1 MTNGLDEPMM
11 ACRPALPSRS
21 LEVSWL
27 DVKPKLP
34 YTYAGLDVPD
44 NVTQRHRD
52 NMAAEE
58 VRAALHTAAEE
69 ARASALRDAAKL
81 QGQGGGKGEGWK
93 QGGGGKG
100 WKARHHARQHHR
112 LLLDLVDVGG
122 VRGRRPDPD
131 PGQQAHWA
139 QRYGEVLAED
149 DLAAWDHLRT

>member
-81 QGQGGGKGEGWK
+81 QGQGG
-93 QGGGGKG
+93 
-100 WKARHHARQHHR
+100 A
-112 LLLDLVDVGG
+112 
-122 VRGRRPDPD
+122 RGRGGSRE
-131 PGQQAHWA
+131 GGARGGRRATTRASTTGFCWT
-139 QRYGEVLAED
+139 L
-149 DLAAWDHLRT
+149 WT